1 MRSEPGRLE
10 HKQGR
15 VWVSFGERRIML
27 KNLILKL
34 VSYLLSR
41 KVGQKPDGQK
51 IIVVGDVNIT
61 IVNNK

>member
-1 MRSEPGRLE
+1 
-10 HKQGR
+10 
-15 VWVSFGERRIML
+15 ML